1 MLIITYSILTF
12 KVVLDKNKDKMAPL
26 DWSPSM
32 RLSTWSD
39 MVANV
44 GSAGSGKPLR
54 AVGVCNFSERQL
66 QELLSYCRDNNLQK
80 PAVVQNE
87 CHPLLQASGIY
98 FLITKI

>member
-1 MLIITYSILTF
+1 MQSLSFCYLQI
-12 KVVLDKNKDKMAPL
+12 VLDKNKDKMAPL

-44 GSAGSGKPLR
+44 GPSGSGKLAR
-54 AVGVCNFSERQL
+54 AAGVCNFSERQL
-66 QELLSYCRDNNLQK
+66 LELLSYCRDNDIQK

-87 CHPLLQASGIY
+87 FHPLLQVN
-98 FLITKI
+98 LMK